1 MGFQPIVPFSGM
13 AGWTFLQR
21 TQEAQQKAFNAAP
34 EITRDVD
41 YFRANIG
48 KVKSAEDLVGDY
60 RLMKVA
66 LGAFGLDDDLPNK
79 AFIQKVLGEGSL
91 DPESFA
97 NRMVDKRYL
106 ALTETFG
113 FDLGTPNTQRADF
126 TDGLLSNY
134 QTRQF
139 EIAVGEQDGDMR
151 LALALDR
158 DLMAIVEKETTAD
171 GKWYSV
177 MGNEP
182 VRQVFETALGLPAT
196 FAGLD
201 LDQQLDVFRERA
213 DAVFGD
219 SEINQ
224 FADPERMDELNRLF
238 LVRAQIAA
246 GQSGMSSGAIALT
259 LLGAG

>member
-171 GKWYSV
+171 GTRYSV

-224 FADPERMDELNRLF
+224 FADPERMDALNRLF